1 MFMVTLLL
9 LLFHAPALLI
19 ESAFFCSKAHT
30 DFMPSSSAAVLAIFE
45 GEVFL
50 SRASDGSL

>member
-9 LLFHAPALLI
+9 LLFHAALLI
-19 ESAFFCSKAHT
+19 ESAFFCSKART
-30 DFMPSSSAAVLAIFE
+30 DFMPSSSAAVLTIFE

-50 SRASDGSL
+50 SRAFDGVL